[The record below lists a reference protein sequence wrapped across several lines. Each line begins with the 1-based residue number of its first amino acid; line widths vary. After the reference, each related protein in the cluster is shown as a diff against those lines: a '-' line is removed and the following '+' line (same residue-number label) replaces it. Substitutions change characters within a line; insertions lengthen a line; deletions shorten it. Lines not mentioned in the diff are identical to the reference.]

1 MLIFITVSFFF
12 LGLNWQNG
20 DKLEHH
26 LVHVNRPIMR
36 VPHLA
41 IHLQRDI
48 NDKFSPNKETHMW
61 VTNMWYSSICA
72 ELSEADYN
80 EALPKRGALS
90 RLYS

>member
-1 MLIFITVSFFF
+1 MLEYLSYIVI
-12 LGLNWQNG
+12 LNSQKS

-26 LVHVNRPIMR
+26 LVHVNRPILR

-61 VTNMWYSSICA
+61 VHSIKYTALYKPVGNNKKYLNMTEVAC
-72 ELSEADYN
+72 
-80 EALPKRGALS
+80 
-90 RLYS
+90 

>member
-1 MLIFITVSFFF
+1 MKKLLYALICVSGY
-12 LGLNWQNG
+12 LSSHGLNSQRG

-48 NDKFSPNKETHMW
+48 NDKFSPNKETHM
-61 VTNMWYSSICA
+61 
-72 ELSEADYN
+72 
-80 EALPKRGALS
+80 
-90 RLYS
+90 